1 MSHFENTELARSVE
15 PNISENA
22 SNALFADSMPPFKV
36 ALRQEAKPILL
47 ASNDS
52 NSGCSTS
59 DSGSGCSTRDVPSPV
74 EPHTPPVVEQPAP
87 TQIEIKPVF
96 SQQQGQEQ
104 GQDQSQN
111 QAMDQA
117 QGQKQAQQAEA
128 EANAIAK
135 LQNENKL
142 SNTGNVNG
150 TVENTVG
157 NSLDS
162 KNTNANANALD
173 NKVTNTAGGAVVDA
187 SSANRNANNI
197 NVGGNSYKSYS
208 NARGEALPGN
218 DCQTFAVRL
227 DGHFL
232 GTGGAVG
239 LSNSDNKCIEA
250 KAVKVNC
257 DATDT
262 MSRANINNSHA
273 EQSWLQ
279 FADKNQKAEIID
291 HGIKNAKHI
300 SDNVVAKSAECV
312 QGEKQVAPPV
322 PAQQAERREV
332 SQGNYATK
340 DEIQALEQRTNSKLN
355 AVHRFNMQK

>member
-59 DSGSGCSTRDVPSPV
+59 DSGSGCSTRDVPAPV
-74 EPHTPPVVEQPAP
+74 EPHTPPVEQPAP

-104 GQDQSQN
+104 SQN
-111 QAMDQA
+111 QAMEQA

-135 LQNENKL
+135 LQNENQL
-142 SNTGNVNG
+142 SNTGTVNG
-150 TVENTVG
+150 SVENTVG
-157 NSLDS
+157 NTLDS

-173 NKVTNTAGGAVVDA
+173 NKVTNTAGGATVDA

-197 NVGGNSYKSYS
+197 NVGGNSYRSYS

-279 FADKNQKAEIID
+279 FADKNQQAEIID

-322 PAQQAERREV
+322 PARQEERREGK
-332 SQGNYATK
+332 GNYATK
-340 DEIQALEQRTNSKLN
+340 EEIHALEQRTNSKLD
-355 AVHRFNMQK
+355 AAYKHGMQK